1 MKQRI
6 HLIFPGAIP
15 GQVMPFSV
23 ILLWGLLLLTF
34 LIGFTCGVAD
44 AQTKNSVANPHNNQ
58 DKLSLAA
65 GICVTRAQDLF
76 QNGEVSRAI
85 SLLEEFK
92 KKKAANH
99 YYIHFLLGN
108 YYLTLNQTQSAVLC
122 FEASVQ
128 QNPAFC
134 AGWLNLAKSLYESG
148 LFARAGVAFENGYK
162 TSEIPKPIHLYYA
175 GICHFQ
181 AGDSQKAL
189 VVFERLIQSHP
200 DKISLGWKESLI
212 NILFSLERYAQA
224 LPILEELAVKTK
236 DERKKK
242 WQEIL
247 LYQYLNLKMEKK
259 ALAFAGFLTRTDPL
273 EPKWWKALCQ
283 IHLNNNQ
290 YKQGVS
296 ALVIYGYLTPMTQ
309 KEFMLAGDLYLSLD
323 VPVKAARL
331 YQAAIKETQT
341 PEYLLKISQ
350 AYSLSHEPDKALAW
364 IEKGLTIAQD
374 IKFLRLKAR
383 ILYRQKK
390 YARAADAYERL
401 VEALLTPAA
410 GKSDP
415 KTLGQAW
422 LMLGYAVLNQ
432 NFQDQNPKDQ
442 DQLDRAHKAFSKAA
456 AFKSQ
461 KKSARAALGQ
471 IKILEIHTIQQENT
485 YAKDPI
491 KKKETEFKKS
501 R

>member
-1 MKQRI
+1 MKQSI
-6 HLIFPGAIP
+6 HPIFPGAIP
-15 GQVMPFSV
+15 GQVRALLV
-23 ILLWGLLLLTF
+23 ILLWGLILLTF
-34 LIGFTCGVAD
+34 LIWFTWGVAD
-44 AQTKNSVANPHNNQ
+44 AQTKNSVANSHTSQ

-65 GICVTRAQDLF
+65 GICVTRAQALF
-76 QNGEVSRAI
+76 QNGEVRRAI

-92 KKKAANH
+92 NKKAANH

-108 YYLTLNQTQSAVLC
+108 YYLTFNQTQSAVLC

-128 QNPAFC
+128 QNPAFY

-162 TSEIPKPIHLYYA
+162 CSQISKPIHLYYA
-175 GICHFQ
+175 GICYFQ
-181 AGDSQKAL
+181 AGDPQKAL
-189 VVFERLIQSHP
+189 AVFELLIQAHP
-200 DKISLGWKESLI
+200 DKISLGWKESLV
-212 NILFSLERYAQA
+212 NILFSLERYSQA
-224 LPILEELAVKTK
+224 LPILEELAVKIK

-259 ALAFAGFLTRTDPL
+259 ALAFAKVLTRTNPL

-296 ALVIYGYLTPMTQ
+296 ALVIYGYLTPMTH
-309 KEFMLAGDLYLSLD
+309 EELMLAGDLYLGLD

-341 PEYLLKISQ
+341 PEYFLKISQ
-350 AYSLSHEPDKALAW
+350 ACVMAHEPDKALAW
-364 IEKGLTIAQD
+364 VEKGLSVAKD
-374 IKFLRLKAR
+374 VRLLHLKAR
-383 ILYRQKK
+383 ILYRQKN
-390 YARAADAYERL
+390 YARAADAYECL
-401 VEALLTPAA
+401 VEALLTPTA
-410 GKSDP
+410 GKPDP

-422 LMLGYAVLNQ
+422 LMLGYAALNQ
-432 NFQDQNPKDQ
+432 NSQDPNPQDQDR
-442 DQLDRAHKAFSKAA
+442 LVRAHKAFSKAA
-456 AFKSQ
+456 VFKSQ

-471 IKILEIHTIQQENT
+471 IKILETHTIQQENT
-485 YAKDPI
+485 YAKKTI
-491 KKKETEFKKS
+491 KK
-501 R
+501 

>member
-15 GQVMPFSV
+15 GQVIPFLV
-23 ILLWGLLLLTF
+23 IFLWGLIWLTF
-34 LIGFTCGVAD
+34 LIWFTCGVAA
-44 AQTKNSVANPHNNQ
+44 AQTKNSVANSQ
-58 DKLSLAA
+58 TSQAKLSLAA
-65 GICVTRAQDLF
+65 SICVTRAQALF

-92 KKKAANH
+92 KKKVSTH

-128 QNPAFC
+128 QNTAFC

-148 LFARAGVAFENGYK
+148 LFARSGFAFENGYK
-162 TSEIPKPIHLYYA
+162 TSHPPKPIHLYYA

-181 AGDSQKAL
+181 ADEPQKAL
-189 VVFERLIQSHP
+189 AVFELLIQAHP
-200 DKISLGWKESLI
+200 DKICLEWKESLV
-212 NILFSLERYAQA
+212 NILFSLERYSQA
-224 LPILEELAVKTK
+224 LPILEELATKTR
-236 DERKKK
+236 DARKKK

-247 LYQYLNLKMEKK
+247 LYQYLSLKMEKR

-273 EPKWWKALCQ
+273 EPKWWMALCQ
-283 IHLNNNQ
+283 IHLNDDQ
-290 YKQGVS
+290 LKQGLS

-309 KEFMLAGDLYLSLD
+309 RELMLAGDLYLGLE
-323 VPVKAARL
+323 VPVKAVSL

-341 PEYLLKISQ
+341 PEHLLKISQ
-350 AYSLSHEPDKALAW
+350 ACVMAHDPDEALVW
-364 IEKGLTIAQD
+364 IEKGLSHSQD
-374 IKFLRLKAR
+374 IRLLGLKAR

-390 YARAADAYERL
+390 YARAADAYECL
-401 VEALLTPAA
+401 VEALLTPAP
-410 GKSDP
+410 GKPDP
-415 KTLGQAW
+415 KILGRAW
-422 LMLGYAVLNQ
+422 LMLGYAALNQ
-432 NFQDQNPKDQ
+432 DSQDHDR
-442 DQLDRAHKAFSKAA
+442 LDRAQKAFSKAA

-471 IKILEIHTIQQENT
+471 IKILETHTIQQENT
-485 YAKDPI
+485 YAKKTI
-491 KKKETEFKKS
+491 KK
-501 R
+501 